1 MPLLVDHRKRPTLE
15 KINVPKKHGQYS
27 TTGYARSDRSVL
39 MRFIYALRS
48 NLELVLHSENVL
60 AHALGVA
67 VRGPEQCLEV
77 RRRYYLSQ
85 AA

>member
-1 MPLLVDHRKRPTLE
+1 MH
-15 KINVPKKHGQYS
+15 
-27 TTGYARSDRSVL
+27 
-39 MRFIYALRS
+39 FIYAFRS

-60 AHALGVA
+60 ARALGVA

-77 RRRYYLSQ
+77 RRRYYLPQ